1 MTTPRLFAALALVG
15 LLAACTAEETA
26 DPQDGATAPDTT
38 ASPAPV
44 DASAP
49 PTPVDAAP
57 PATPGSKPITEVTA
71 FIAGGNE
78 PFWSV
83 EVDGDALIY
92 STPEQMPGLVLQA
105 TREARDGNVVY
116 RGEHDGREFE
126 LALRDQPC
134 QDSMSGWRHDFTAR
148 FDWGA
153 TTMTGC
159 ARRTGDPVGEAPDAA
174 G

>member
-105 TREARDGNVVY
+105 TREVRDGNV
-116 RGEHDGREFE
+116 
-126 LALRDQPC
+126 
-134 QDSMSGWRHDFTAR
+134 
-148 FDWGA
+148 
-153 TTMTGC
+153 
-159 ARRTGDPVGEAPDAA
+159 
-174 G
+174 

>member
-1 MTTPRLFAALALVG
+1 MTAPRLFAALALAG
-15 LLAACTAEETA
+15 LLAACNAEETV
-26 DPQDGATAPDTT
+26 DPHDGATAPDTT

-49 PTPVDAAP
+49 P
-57 PATPGSKPITEVTA
+57 ATTANSPMVHVTA

-126 LALRDQPC
+126 LELRDQPC

>member
-1 MTTPRLFAALALVG
+1 MTTPRLFAALALAG
-15 LLAACTAEETA
+15 LLVACNAEETV
-26 DPQDGATAPDTT
+26 DPHDGATAPDTT

-49 PTPVDAAP
+49 P
-57 PATPGSKPITEVTA
+57 ATTANSPMVHVTA

-126 LALRDQPC
+126 LELRDQPC
-134 QDSMSGWRHDFTAR
+134 QDTMSGWRHDFTAR

>member
-1 MTTPRLFAALALVG
+1 MTTPRLFAALALAG
-15 LLAACTAEETA
+15 LLAACNAEETV

-44 DASAP
+44 GASAP
-49 PTPVDAAP
+49 PATTATSPMVD
-57 PATPGSKPITEVTA
+57 VTA
-71 FIAGGNE
+71 VIAGGNE

-126 LALRDQPC
+126 LELRDQPC

>member
-15 LLAACTAEETA
+15 LLVACNAEETV

-49 PTPVDAAP
+49 PATTANSPMVD
-57 PATPGSKPITEVTA
+57 VTA

-126 LALRDQPC
+126 LELRDQPC

>member
-1 MTTPRLFAALALVG
+1 MTTPRLFAALALAG
-15 LLAACTAEETA
+15 LLVACNAEETV

-49 PTPVDAAP
+49 PAPVDAAP

-105 TREARDGNVVY
+105 TREVRDANVVY

-126 LALRDQPC
+126 LELRDQPC

>member
-15 LLAACTAEETA
+15 LLAACNAEETA

-49 PTPVDAAP
+49 P
-57 PATPGSKPITEVTA
+57 ATTANSPMVHVTA

-126 LALRDQPC
+126 LELRDQPC

>member
-1 MTTPRLFAALALVG
+1 MTAPRLFAALALVG
-15 LLAACTAEETA
+15 LLAACNAEETA

-49 PTPVDAAP
+49 P
-57 PATPGSKPITEVTA
+57 ATTANSPMVHVTA

-126 LALRDQPC
+126 LELRDQPC

>member
-1 MTTPRLFAALALVG
+1 MTTPRLFAALALAG
-15 LLAACTAEETA
+15 LLVACNAEETV

-49 PTPVDAAP
+49 PAPVDAAP

-105 TREARDGNVVY
+105 TREVRDGNVVY

-126 LALRDQPC
+126 LELRDQPC

>member
-1 MTTPRLFAALALVG
+1 MTAPRLFAALALVG

-49 PTPVDAAP
+49 P
-57 PATPGSKPITEVTA
+57 ATTANSPMVHVTA

-126 LALRDQPC
+126 LELRDQPC

>member
-1 MTTPRLFAALALVG
+1 M
-15 LLAACTAEETA
+15 
-26 DPQDGATAPDTT
+26 ATSRSGRSRST
-38 ASPAPV
+38 
-44 DASAP
+44 
-49 PTPVDAAP
+49 
-57 PATPGSKPITEVTA
+57 VTA

-126 LALRDQPC
+126 LELRDQPC

>member
-1 MTTPRLFAALALVG
+1 MTTPRLFAALALAG
-15 LLAACTAEETA
+15 LLAACNAEETV
-26 DPQDGATAPDTT
+26 DPHDGATAPDTT

-49 PTPVDAAP
+49 P
-57 PATPGSKPITEVTA
+57 ATTANSPMVHVTA

-116 RGEHDGREFE
+116 RGEYDGREFE
-126 LALRDQPC
+126 LELRDQPC

>member
-1 MTTPRLFAALALVG
+1 MTTPRLFAALALAG
-15 LLAACTAEETA
+15 LLVACNAEETV

-49 PTPVDAAP
+49 P
-57 PATPGSKPITEVTA
+57 ATTANSPMVHVTA

-126 LALRDQPC
+126 LELRDQPC

>member
-1 MTTPRLFAALALVG
+1 MTTPRLFAALALAG
-15 LLAACTAEETA
+15 LLAACNAEETV
-26 DPQDGATAPDTT
+26 DPHDGATAPDTT

-49 PTPVDAAP
+49 P
-57 PATPGSKPITEVTA
+57 ATTANSPMVHVTA

-126 LALRDQPC
+126 LELRDQPC

-159 ARRTGDPVGEAPDAA
+159 ARRTGDPVGGAPDAA

>member
-1 MTTPRLFAALALVG
+1 MTTPRLFAALALAG
-15 LLAACTAEETA
+15 LLAACNAEETV

-49 PTPVDAAP
+49 P
-57 PATPGSKPITEVTA
+57 ATTANSPMVHVTA

-126 LALRDQPC
+126 LELRDQPC

>member
-1 MTTPRLFAALALVG
+1 MNRPIRTALAAA
-15 LLAACTAEETA
+15 LLAAA
-26 DPQDGATAPDTT
+26 ATAPALAADTLR
-38 ASPAPV
+38 
-44 DASAP
+44 
-49 PTPVDAAP
+49 
-57 PATPGSKPITEVTA
+57 GR
-71 FIAGGNE
+71 GNE

-126 LALRDQPC
+126 LELRDQPC

>member
-1 MTTPRLFAALALVG
+1 MTAPRLFAALALVG

-26 DPQDGATAPDTT
+26 DPHDGATAPDTT

-49 PTPVDAAP
+49 PATTANSPMVD
-57 PATPGSKPITEVTA
+57 VTA

-126 LALRDQPC
+126 LELRDQPC

-148 FDWGA
+148 FDWDA

>member
-1 MTTPRLFAALALVG
+1 MTTPRLFAALALAG
-15 LLAACTAEETA
+15 LLVACNAEETV

-49 PTPVDAAP
+49 PATTANSPMVD
-57 PATPGSKPITEVTA
+57 VTA

-126 LALRDQPC
+126 LELRDQPC

>member
-1 MTTPRLFAALALVG
+1 MTTPRLFAALALAG
-15 LLAACTAEETA
+15 LLAACNAEETV

-49 PTPVDAAP
+49 PATTANSPMVD
-57 PATPGSKPITEVTA
+57 VTA

-126 LALRDQPC
+126 LELRDQPC